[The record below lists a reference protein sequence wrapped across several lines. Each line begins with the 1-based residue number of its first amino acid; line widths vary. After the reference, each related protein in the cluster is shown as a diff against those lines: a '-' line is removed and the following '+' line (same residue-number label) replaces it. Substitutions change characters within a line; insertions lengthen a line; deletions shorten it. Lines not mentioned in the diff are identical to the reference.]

1 MLYWLHV
8 NITWRKQ
15 NKQNKKTQPLCLGCI
30 TGGLDQNLCP
40 WDQKWELLF
49 DMVWLLPL
57 RGFLGSLSSN
67 CIGYL
72 TVSAP
77 KPSSWLEFSSFCF
90 FYPPPPKDSYPN
102 FPGVCA
108 QMSPPHRALPW
119 PPCCIT
125 LIPSAA
131 SSLFVPPPSF
141 LVPHSS
147 YYSQYSCFSVFL
159 LIHSF
164 SPSVKS
170 KLCKDRGSIC
180 LGHHSIRS
188 T

>member
-90 FYPPPPKDSYPN
+90 FYPPPRTHTLTSLVCVHRCHPLTEPSPDLPVVSPWSLQLLHPFLSLHPPFLFLIAVTIPNTLVFQFSYL
-102 FPGVCA
+102 FTLF
-108 QMSPPHRALPW
+108 LP
-119 PPCCIT
+119 
-125 LIPSAA
+125 L
-131 SSLFVPPPSF
+131 
-141 LVPHSS
+141 
-147 YYSQYSCFSVFL
+147 
-159 LIHSF
+159 
-164 SPSVKS
+164 
-170 KLCKDRGSIC
+170 
-180 LGHHSIRS
+180 
-188 T
+188 